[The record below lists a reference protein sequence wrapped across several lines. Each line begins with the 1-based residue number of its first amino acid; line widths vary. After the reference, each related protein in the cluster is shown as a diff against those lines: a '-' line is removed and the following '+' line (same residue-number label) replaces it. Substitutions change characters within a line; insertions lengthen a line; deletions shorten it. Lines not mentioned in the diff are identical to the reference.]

1 MEIPTVRDRY
11 SAADVEGYYG
21 SGLWASELFGD
32 LLAGR
37 ACERG
42 DKVFV
47 TDGEASLTYREVH
60 EGSVRLA
67 TGFRDAGVGVG
78 DRVAVQLPNW
88 AEFVVVVAAL
98 ARLGAITVPI
108 MPIYRREEVGHVLD
122 DAGVTAVV
130 TPATFKD
137 FDFLAMY
144 RALAAHRPGLHTIIV
159 VRGDAAA
166 DSCPDDGTATVRT
179 LEAITPDVDPA
190 TADAELG
197 APVTADDPFV
207 IVYTSG
213 TTAHPKGCVHTFNT
227 YVSGAR
233 ALGVAFAYTEDDV
246 QFGPSPVTHTTG
258 LVTSVLLPLLYG
270 AATHFMPDW
279 DPVRGLAEIERYRC
293 TASVTATAFIQML
306 LDAYDPERHDASSLR
321 LWVSAG
327 APIPRAIVE
336 RARRLLPQAGIL
348 SLYGRSENLCTT
360 TCTAVDDPERA
371 LTSDGAA
378 LPFSEVQVVD
388 ELGAPVPAGE
398 EGDIAYRGPSHML
411 GYLNRPEETAELFTP
426 AGFSRSGD
434 LGRMD
439 ADGYVRVTGRTKDII
454 IRGGMNISVREIE
467 DLLADHPAIARAA
480 AVGMPDRR
488 LGERVCVY
496 LVPADA
502 KAPPSLHTIKDYLL
516 ERGVALQ
523 KVPERVEVVDA
534 LPMTATGKIQKHVLR
549 QDIAQKVEADDR
561 EPVTT

>member
-1 MEIPTVRDRY
+1 MGIPTVNDRF
-11 SAADVEGYYG
+11 SAADIESYYS
-21 SGLWASELFGD
+21 SGLWAPELFDD
-32 LLAGR
+32 LLAR
-37 ACERG
+37 AAGERG

-47 TDGEASLTYREVH
+47 TDGRESMTYRAVH
-60 EGSVRLA
+60 EGSLRLA
-67 TGFRDAGVGVG
+67 GGLRDAGVRAG

-122 DAGVTAVV
+122 DAEVTAVV
-130 TPATFKD
+130 TPGTFRD

-144 RALAAHRPGLHTIIV
+144 RALAAHRPAIHTVVV
-159 VRGDAAA
+159 VRDDAAVA
-166 DSCPDDGTATVRT
+166 EARATGGETVRSLTEVTAAAVPDD
-179 LEAITPDVDPA
+179 
-190 TADAELG
+190 LG

-258 LVTSVLLPLLYG
+258 LVTSVLLPLIHG

-279 DPVRGLAEIERYRC
+279 DPVRGLEEIERYRC
-293 TASVTATAFIQML
+293 TASVTATAFLQML
-306 LDAYDPERHDASSLR
+306 LDAYDPQRHDASSLR

-327 APIPRAIVE
+327 APIPRAVVE
-336 RARRLLPQAGIL
+336 RARRLLPGAGIL

-388 ELGAPVPAGE
+388 ELGAEAPRGE

-426 AGFSRSGD
+426 GGFSRSGD

-467 DLLADHPAIARAA
+467 DLLADHPGIARAA

-496 LVPADA
+496 LVPADPA
-502 KAPPSLHTIKDYLL
+502 APPSLHALKDYLL
-516 ERGVALQ
+516 DKGVALQ
-523 KVPERVEVVDA
+523 KVPERVEVVDT
-534 LPMTATGKIQKHVLR
+534 LPMTATGKVQKHVLR
-549 QDIAQKVEADDR
+549 QDIAQKVEPADR